1 MDKEKTDVR
10 EERVSMNI
18 GLSPEDKR
26 FLKVYAIEH
35 DTTTGKVASR
45 DTRKRSFSATIT
57 GTAFDRKHRRM
68 DKSRKQI
75 ERSYCSGSKGGVQG
89 G

>member
-18 GLSPEDKR
+18 ALSPEDKR

-35 DTTTGKVASR
+35 DTTVSAVIAECVEKL
-45 DTRKRSFSATIT
+45 RKEEEKR
-57 GTAFDRKHRRM
+57 
-68 DKSRKQI
+68 
-75 ERSYCSGSKGGVQG
+75 
-89 G
+89 